1 MRKLLALVLLLPIV
15 GCNKTV
21 DVSPTSIP
29 PKNFK
34 YHIDTS
40 KVMHLFG
47 IGGVAHACPVEG
59 QILTARHVSAR
70 TLPTGQ
76 TYGLAFSWS
85 NNGDYGEAV
94 HYQAATARDLSKLR
108 LMSGQTS
115 YYNKSS
121 KDPQAGEYVYW
132 VEYNLRD
139 KDKAFVPRTR
149 RAKVMHT
156 IANHVVFDELPVKGA
171 SGGCIFNAENEVI
184 GILVWGV
191 ETGYNDGVGVGVLIT
206 RGI

>member
-1 MRKLLALVLLLPIV
+1 
-15 GCNKTV
+15 
-21 DVSPTSIP
+21 
-29 PKNFK
+29 
-34 YHIDTS
+34 
-40 KVMHLFG
+40 
-47 IGGVAHACPVEG
+47 VEG
-59 QILTARHVSAR
+59 QILTAKHVAAR

-85 NNGDYGEAV
+85 NAEDYGEMFLFQSAS
-94 HYQAATARDLSKLR
+94 ARDLAKMS

-115 YYNKSS
+115 YYKKSNE
-121 KDPQAGEYVYW
+121 DPQAGEYVYW
-132 VEYNLRD
+132 VEYNLEN
-139 KDKAFVPRTR
+139 KKKAFVPRTR

-171 SGGCIFNAENEVI
+171 SGGCIFNADNEVV

-191 ETGYNDGVGVGVLIT
+191 ETGYNEGVGVGVLIT